1 MAQLNLSPEV
11 QDRAATVA
19 AKIKLVTGENFIEMS
34 KKLASSIAEM
44 GTNDLGETYL
54 AGCKNFQDNYNQYVE
69 PGNKF
74 IAELTNVA
82 PELEAKIK
90 QLSKGLPQ
98 IKKGNVD
105 LKVKKTDVN
114 AIH

>member
-1 MAQLNLSPEV
+1 
-11 QDRAATVA
+11 
-19 AKIKLVTGENFIEMS
+19 
-34 KKLASSIAEM
+34 M
-44 GTNDLGETYL
+44 GANQLGESYL
-54 AGCKNFQDNYNQYVE
+54 EGCKNFQANYNQYVE

-74 IAELTNVA
+74 IAELSTVA
-82 PELEAKIK
+82 PELDEKIK

-98 IKKGNVD
+98 IQKANVD

>member
-11 QDRAATVA
+11 QDRAANVA
-19 AKIKLVTGENFIEMS
+19 AKIRMVTGENFTDMA
-34 KKLASSIAEM
+34 KKLAASIQEM
-44 GTNDLGETYL
+44 GANELGENFL
-54 AGCKNFQDNYNQYVE
+54 EGCKNFQENYNNYVE

-74 IAELTNVA
+74 ISELSTVA
-82 PELEAKIK
+82 PELDEKIK

-98 IKKGNVD
+98 IQKANVD